1 MKKTN
6 QIAALC
12 FCILWNTCL
21 FAQVSVNSY
30 NIRVMT
36 FNIMHGAT
44 LNNDF
49 DLDRIAKI
57 IKDAK
62 PHLVAL
68 QEIDN
73 KTQRVNGMD
82 LAAEMGAR
90 THLFSVFG
98 KAMRYDGGEYGVAIL
113 SAFPVIDVQNVNLP
127 FSRGKEP
134 RTALAVLVKLPGG
147 DTIRFI
153 STHLDHTRL
162 MSDRMAQ
169 VKKIDAV
176 LGKDL
181 MPSILAGDL
190 NAQPESESIQLLRKN
205 WQMSLEPGTPTHSSK
220 KPTKQIDYIMY
231 RPANRWKKLSAKVI
245 ADSVASD
252 HRPIFVE
259 LKFLPTE

>member
-1 MKKTN
+1 MEKIG
-6 QIAALC
+6 QISALC
-12 FCILWNTCL
+12 FCILFNTCL
-21 FAQVSVNSY
+21 FAQVSDNLH

-127 FSRGKEP
+127 FSSGKEP
-134 RTALAVLVKLPGG
+134 RTALAVLVKLPMG

-153 STHLDHTRL
+153 STHLDHTPL
-162 MSDRMAQ
+162 MSDRMEQ

-176 LGKDL
+176 LGKDHV
-181 MPSILAGDL
+181 PSILAGDL

-205 WQMSLEPGTPTHSSK
+205 WQMSLEPGTPTHHAK
-220 KPTKQIDYIMY
+220 NPTKQIDYVMY
-231 RPANRWKKLSAKVI
+231 RPANRWKKLSAIAI

-252 HRPIFVE
+252 H
-259 LKFLPTE
+259 LPVLVDLEFFPAE